1 MPFFKK
7 GKKRRPLCHS
17 EERPV
22 LFCYLNIR
30 HKDKKIT
37 LACKRTISN
46 ALHMRPRPR
55 HLQAAFLILLAATSA
70 TAGLSNKLPRP
81 APPGLLL
88 WLPVHASEPND
99 HVQAVADCLFQ
110 RWPWPSLRGR
120 GFDIVVTLAGDEK
133 DVGADGLS
141 ERAAWMQSII
151 RASTRHLSPPPRV
164 AALPITLAADAYDV
178 DEARGRRSS
187 FAGPN
192 ELFYRAMANA
202 GEGAGS
208 EGVGNAT
215 THSSAASTSLATLIA
230 QYAFVQVIETD
241 CCATADGWL
250 EALLQP
256 MLANPAL
263 LISGSRGRGACW
275 TGAEY
280 GGCTP
285 LVDAATPHAHLRDH
299 INGNAMYRVGP
310 DLRRLA
316 TFARDR
322 YGSTVP
328 FDVALHLVGGG
339 GGGTGRAADNGRAY
353 SVMGGPVDEARFT
366 EAAYYGSEP
375 PIAFVHAPRRLRAPA
390 QRAILRR
397 LDTRQPVT
405 VVVVG
410 AEVDHAFLAHVHA
423 GLVRAR
429 ETRNAIFLVL
439 DEDAYANASRLA
451 PMRVL
456 MTGSTASAREPGSP
470 AQVTASILHS
480 LAALA
485 RADLA
490 TFTISVHD
498 SVLQPYTKQ
507 LVALR
512 VGKAG
517 TVWLADDGGGTVGA
531 KMGAKAPASTSSSR
545 PQPPP
550 LFLPP
555 GEQAATLLEAWAEE
569 EAKATPL
576 SIQGLA
582 AHHHLALASLP
593 PDLFPPASSWAGP
606 LWTDAARRR
615 VAAVVA
621 WDGHQP
627 SPATPAALSAVGLWR
642 SPSPPGLR
650 CANFSMLGHRP
661 LPLTTPA
668 TIHRSLAAR
677 AAFAG
682 FVRDRA
688 IACAVLPGFRLATTG
703 NVVPDEAV
711 LVREGGGL
719 LAEGTVVFTSVA
731 DLEAAGRAGGGVI
744 GEFVPFMDG
753 ARAMTPPARSKPASA
768 ALAACA
774 VLGPPVGTVSCFTAR
789 IASLID
795 AAIAALPPSYT
806 CAVDACR
813 THQDVVL
820 VSLEG
825 RLGEVSRLVRSG
837 RGRAPILLTG
847 AWRHVGGGQ
856 IASTQSASPNI
867 ATLADLAV
875 PPSTPLDPMSRL
887 VRFGATIASATSL
900 AASPWADVIEYAVCQ
915 AADDVFDLA
924 EAAAGILPLLLTP
937 ASTLARRAA
946 LIPPA
951 VLGEDL
957 AALARWLD
965 RPDRPSLASGRRARL
980 DLAGSSVVVPE
991 DFQDAILAPALG
1003 LALAVGAEAVM
1014 LPSLPVPWSAIIG
1027 EPALRRAYTDHAAL
1041 LPGSVAG
1048 LLGLSTVVGDNDT
1061 MKACPHPA
1069 SVDVLHSPAHR
1080 GAVRA
1085 LEHALGLGLGGRLA
1099 TPPILYIPATLPPSQ
1114 HARLQHF
1121 AAGAQDVVFSF

>member
-1 MPFFKK
+1 MPPARGGARILPFWSVA
-7 GKKRRPLCHS
+7 L
-17 EERPV
+17 PV
-22 LFCYLNIR
+22 LSV
-30 HKDKKIT
+30 T
-37 LACKRTISN
+37 TTT
-46 ALHMRPRPR
+46 
-55 HLQAAFLILLAATSA
+55 AAAAADPSF
-70 TAGLSNKLPRP
+70 NLPRP
-81 APPGLLL
+81 ASPSLLL
-88 WLPVHASEPND
+88 WLPLHASEPND
-99 HVQAVADCLFQ
+99 HVHAVADCVFQ
-110 RWPWPSLRGR
+110 RWPRPSLRGH
-120 GFDIVVTLAGDEK
+120 GFDIVVTLAGDEQ

-141 ERAAWMQSII
+141 ARAAWMQSII
-151 RASTRHLSPPPRV
+151 QASTRHLSPPPRV
-164 AALPITLAADAYDV
+164 AARPITLSADTYDV

-192 ELFYRAMANA
+192 ELFFRAMANA

-215 THSSAASTSLATLIA
+215 THPSTASSPLATLIA
-230 QYAFVQVIETD
+230 QYAFVQVIESD

-250 EALLQP
+250 DALLQP

-285 LVDAATPHAHLRDH
+285 LIDPATPHAHLRDH

-316 TFARDR
+316 TLARDR

-328 FDVALHLVGGG
+328 FDVALHLVGECGANR
-339 GGGTGRAADNGRAY
+339 TADNVRAY

-366 EAAYYGSEP
+366 EAAYYGSDAA
-375 PIAFVHAPRRLRAPA
+375 IAFVHAPRRLRDPA

-410 AEVDHAFLAHVHA
+410 ARVDHAFLAHVHA

-429 ETRNAIFLVL
+429 ETRNAMFLVV
-439 DEDAYANASRLA
+439 DEHAHAAASRLA

-456 MTGSTASAREPGSP
+456 MASSRASMREPGSP
-470 AQVTASILHS
+470 APVTASILHS

-485 RADLA
+485 RAGLA
-490 TFTISVHD
+490 TFTISVHEV
-498 SVLQPYTKQ
+498 VLQPYTRQ

-512 VGKAG
+512 AGKGG
-517 TVWLADDGGGTVGA
+517 TVWLADDGGGTVGT
-531 KMGAKAPASTSSSR
+531 KPEAKAPASASSGHL
-545 PQPPP
+545 QP

-555 GEQAATLLEAWAEE
+555 GEQAAAFLEALVEE
-569 EAKATPL
+569 EAAATPL
-576 SIQGLA
+576 SIQSLA
-582 AHHHLALASLP
+582 ARNDLALAFLP

-606 LWTDAARRR
+606 LWKDDARRHI
-615 VAAVVA
+615 AAVVA

-627 SPATPAALSAVGLWR
+627 SPAAPAAMSAFGLWW
-642 SPSPPGLR
+642 SLQTPGFR
-650 CANFSMLGHRP
+650 CANYSMLGNRP
-661 LPLTTPA
+661 LPLTNPA
-668 TIHRSLAAR
+668 SIHRSLAAR
-677 AAFAG
+677 AAFAD
-682 FVRDRA
+682 FVRNRA
-688 IACAVLPGFRLATTG
+688 IACVVLPGFRLATTG
-703 NVVPDEAV
+703 NVVPDEAM
-711 LVREGGGL
+711 LVRGRGGL

-744 GEFVPFMDG
+744 GEFVAFEDG
-753 ARAMTPPARSKPASA
+753 AGSITSSALSKPASA
-768 ALAACA
+768 ALSACA
-774 VLGPPVGTVSCFTAR
+774 VFGLPTTGATSCFCPRLA
-789 IASLID
+789 ALID
-795 AAIAALPPSYT
+795 AAIAALPPSYM
-806 CAVDACR
+806 CALDAR
-813 THQDVVL
+813 HTHQDVTL
-820 VSLEG
+820 FSLEG
-825 RLGEVSRLVRSG
+825 RLDEVGRSVRSS

-847 AWRHVGGGQ
+847 AWRHVAGGQ
-856 IASTQSASPNI
+856 MASTQSASPNI
-867 ATLADLAV
+867 VTLADLAA
-875 PPSTPLDPMSRL
+875 PPSAPLDPMSRL
-887 VRFGATIASATSL
+887 VRFGATAASATSL

-1014 LPSLPVPWSAIIG
+1014 LPALPVPWSAIIG

-1061 MKACPHPA
+1061 IKACPHPA
-1069 SVDVLHSPAHR
+1069 SVYVLHSPAHR